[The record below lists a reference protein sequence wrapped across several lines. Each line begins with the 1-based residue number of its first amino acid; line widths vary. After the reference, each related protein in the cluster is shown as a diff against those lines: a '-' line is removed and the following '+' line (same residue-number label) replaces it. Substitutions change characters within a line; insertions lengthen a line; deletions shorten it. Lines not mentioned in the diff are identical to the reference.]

1 MKNESIAT
9 AEIETLGRVLKIK
22 LENAKL
28 KEDRIE
34 VSSINKQLGIY
45 NSVIRLLNGGKYN
58 SAYSGS
64 DSAYV
69 KGRKLS
75 ELKSIPSDTFV
86 MSTTTE
92 EHEKRITDLKIKV
105 IRGQKWKGNI

>member
-9 AEIETLGRVLKIK
+9 AEIETLGRVLKRG
-22 LENAKL
+22 LERAKT
-28 KEDRIE
+28 KDDRIE

-45 NSVIRLLNGGKYN
+45 NSIVHLLNGGRYN
-58 SAYSGS
+58 RAYSGP
-64 DSAYV
+64 DSSYV

-86 MSTTTE
+86 VRATDE
-92 EHEKRITDLKIKV
+92 EIDRRLKANNEERI
-105 IRGQKWKGNI
+105 